1 MQRENEVSYPWPVET
16 LRGWYVAP
24 VGGYS
29 RELSWNEI
37 GINRQALFQ
46 NTDLRPYL
54 DRVIISKL
62 EGSGILPL
70 FMREQFLV
78 VPLTEAYPE
87 AYSKSRIG
95 EVVLPS
101 RKKNRLMELKIG
113 EEVIINSAINE
124 LPPKWIAKFM
134 KRFIS

>member
-1 MQRENEVSYPWPVET
+1 MQMENEVSYRWPLET

-29 RELSWNEI
+29 RELSLNEI
-37 GINRQALFQ
+37 GINKHALFQ
-46 NTDLRPYL
+46 NTELRPYL

-62 EGSGILPL
+62 KGGGILPL

-87 AYSKSRIG
+87 AYSKSRSG
-95 EVVLPS
+95 EVVLPA
-101 RKKNRLMELKIG
+101 RKKGGLIELKVG
-113 EEVIINSAINE
+113 EEIIINSAIND
-124 LPPKWIAKFM
+124 LPPKWMNKLR
-134 KRFIS
+134 KHLIS

>member
-1 MQRENEVSYPWPVET
+1 MNDEVSYPWPIET

-29 RELSWNEI
+29 RELSVNEI
-37 GINRQALFQ
+37 GINRQALYK
-46 NTDLRPYL
+46 NTDLRPYI
-54 DRVIISKL
+54 DRVVISKL
-62 EGSGILPL
+62 EGGGILPL

-87 AYSKSRIG
+87 AYSKSRSG
-95 EVVLPS
+95 EVVLPAG
-101 RKKNRLMELKIG
+101 KKDRLMEFKIG
-113 EEVIINSAINE
+113 EEIIINSAIND
-124 LPPKWIAKFM
+124 LPPKWMAKLM